1 MEITETALAGFLETI
16 LPHLDERRRRL
27 LVGATAVMLGRGGRT
42 KVAELSGVS
51 RPTVAKGANEIE
63 TGAEVFGRQRSPGG
77 GAKPA
82 VETQPGLFEALD
94 ALVDPQTRGSPVSSL
109 RWTSKSTYQLADE
122 LVRQGYRVSAELVRR
137 LLHQM
142 GYSLQAPAKQKEGTT
157 HPDRNAQFAYL
168 NSRVTDHLR
177 AGEPVISVDT
187 KKKELVG
194 DFHNGGREWQPSG
207 QPEPV
212 RVHDFIDP
220 GLGKA
225 IPYGIYDLSNDEG
238 WVSVGDTADT
248 AEFAANTIRRW
259 WHQMGQHRFGD
270 ATRLLITADAGGSN
284 GYRIRAWKTHLA
296 ALATETGL
304 TITVCH
310 YPPGTSKWNKIEHR
324 MFSFITLNWR
334 GRPLTSIRTI
344 VELIAATTT
353 KTGLTIQ
360 ADHDPTEYPKGVKIS
375 DARTRRHP
383 PHPTRLARRL
393 ELHHPPHM
401 KRQIKF
407 AAGPNCR
414 PPIR

>member
-63 TGAEVFGRQRSPGG
+63 TGAEVSERLRSPGG
-77 GAKPA
+77 GAKPP

-375 DARTRRHP
+375 DSQLAAIPLTRHDWHGDWNYTIR
-383 PHPTRLARRL
+383 PT
-393 ELHHPPHM
+393 
-401 KRQIKF
+401 
-407 AAGPNCR
+407 
-414 PPIR
+414 

>member
-51 RPTVAKGANEIE
+51 RSTVAKGANEIE

-344 VELIAATTT
+344 AELIAATTT

-375 DARTRRHP
+375 DAELAAIPLTRHDWHGDWNYTIR
-383 PHPTRLARRL
+383 PT
-393 ELHHPPHM
+393 
-401 KRQIKF
+401 
-407 AAGPNCR
+407 
-414 PPIR
+414 

>member
-1 MEITETALAGFLETI
+1 METI

-360 ADHDPTEYPKGVKIS
+360 ADHDPTEYPKGVKVS
-375 DARTRRHP
+375 DAELAAIPLTRHDWHGDWNYTIR
-383 PHPTRLARRL
+383 PT
-393 ELHHPPHM
+393 
-401 KRQIKF
+401 
-407 AAGPNCR
+407 
-414 PPIR
+414 

>member
-1 MEITETALAGFLETI
+1 
-16 LPHLDERRRRL
+16 
-27 LVGATAVMLGRGGRT
+27 
-42 KVAELSGVS
+42 
-51 RPTVAKGANEIE
+51 
-63 TGAEVFGRQRSPGG
+63 
-77 GAKPA
+77 
-82 VETQPGLFEALD
+82 
-94 ALVDPQTRGSPVSSL
+94 
-109 RWTSKSTYQLADE
+109 
-122 LVRQGYRVSAELVRR
+122 
-137 LLHQM
+137 M

-360 ADHDPTEYPKGVKIS
+360 ADHDPTEYPKGVKVS
-375 DARTRRHP
+375 DSELAAIPLTRHDWHGDWNYTIR
-383 PHPTRLARRL
+383 PT
-393 ELHHPPHM
+393 
-401 KRQIKF
+401 
-407 AAGPNCR
+407 
-414 PPIR
+414 

>member
-360 ADHDPTEYPKGVKIS
+360 ADHDPTEYPKGVKVS
-375 DARTRRHP
+375 DAELAAIPLTRHDWHGDWNYTIR
-383 PHPTRLARRL
+383 PT
-393 ELHHPPHM
+393 
-401 KRQIKF
+401 
-407 AAGPNCR
+407 
-414 PPIR
+414 

>member
-1 MEITETALAGFLETI
+1 MTETALAGFLETI

-168 NSRVTDHLR
+168 NSRVTPHLR

-284 GYRIRAWKTHLA
+284 GYRIRAWKAHLA

-360 ADHDPTEYPKGVKIS
+360 ADHDPTEYPKGVKVS
-375 DARTRRHP
+375 DAELAAIPLTRHDWHGDWNYTIR
-383 PHPTRLARRL
+383 PT
-393 ELHHPPHM
+393 
-401 KRQIKF
+401 
-407 AAGPNCR
+407 
-414 PPIR
+414 

>member
-1 MEITETALAGFLETI
+1 M
-16 LPHLDERRRRL
+16 
-27 LVGATAVMLGRGGRT
+27 
-42 KVAELSGVS
+42 
-51 RPTVAKGANEIE
+51 
-63 TGAEVFGRQRSPGG
+63 
-77 GAKPA
+77 
-82 VETQPGLFEALD
+82 
-94 ALVDPQTRGSPVSSL
+94 SSL

-344 VELIAATTT
+344 VELIAATT
-353 KTGLTIQ
+353 
-360 ADHDPTEYPKGVKIS
+360 PKPAHHPSRPRPDRIPQRRQGQRR
-375 DARTRRHP
+375 RTRRHP
-383 PHPTRLARRL
+383 PHQTRLARRL

-407 AAGPNCR
+407 AAGPYRRRYLLTLFEQWIGTAPWN
-414 PPIR
+414 PDQMADLEPA

>member
-238 WVSVGDTADT
+238 WVSVGYTADT

-393 ELHHPPHM
+393 ELHHPPT
-401 KRQIKF
+401 
-407 AAGPNCR
+407 
-414 PPIR
+414 

>member
-168 NSRVTDHLR
+168 NSRVTDHLG

-284 GYRIRAWKTHLA
+284 GYRIRAWKWYLA

-360 ADHDPTEYPKGVKIS
+360 ADHDPTEYPKGVKVS
-375 DARTRRHP
+375 DAELAAIPLSRHDW
-383 PHPTRLARRL
+383 HGDWNYTIRPT
-393 ELHHPPHM
+393 
-401 KRQIKF
+401 
-407 AAGPNCR
+407 
-414 PPIR
+414 

>member
-168 NSRVTDHLR
+168 NSER
-177 AGEPVISVDT
+177 
-187 KKKELVG
+187 
-194 DFHNGGREWQPSG
+194 
-207 QPEPV
+207 PV
-212 RVHDFIDP
+212 R
-220 GLGKA
+220 
-225 IPYGIYDLSNDEG
+225 LSQQ
-238 WVSVGDTADT
+238 SA
-248 AEFAANTIRRW
+248 
-259 WHQMGQHRFGD
+259 
-270 ATRLLITADAGGSN
+270 
-284 GYRIRAWKTHLA
+284 
-296 ALATETGL
+296 
-304 TITVCH
+304 
-310 YPPGTSKWNKIEHR
+310 
-324 MFSFITLNWR
+324 
-334 GRPLTSIRTI
+334 
-344 VELIAATTT
+344 
-353 KTGLTIQ
+353 
-360 ADHDPTEYPKGVKIS
+360 
-375 DARTRRHP
+375 HP
-383 PHPTRLARRL
+383 PS
-393 ELHHPPHM
+393 
-401 KRQIKF
+401 Q
-407 AAGPNCR
+407 GG
-414 PPIR
+414 